1 MGIAPKINGTSI
13 KEPTDFDVEKYKLSK
28 SGRVASGKMTME
40 IIAKKKKFNFS
51 YAVLSG
57 TELETITDILDSN
70 TAFYNFSF
78 VENGDTKTYTIYPG
92 AIKFKKFR
100 TDGVWYWKDVQFSL
114 IEQ

>member
-1 MGIAPKINGTSI
+1 VGIAPKINGTSI

-70 TAFYNFSF
+70 TAFYSFSF
-78 VENGDTKTYTIYPG
+78 VENGDTKTYNIYPG